1 MGQSKKATAPG
12 YKKHLAMKN
21 PFERLW
27 ISREVRL
34 AIMVAILAGA
44 GAVLCDAGDLTAG
57 ITLLAMA
64 LALVAA
70 FWFAIVRPALIPGD
84 AVVMIRLAGPIEED
98 VSRSPLDQ
106 IMHRGALSLD
116 HLRYVLDSAAT
127 DSDVRAIVVEIA
139 GLEAGLATAHELH
152 RLLRAAHSAGKRVIA
167 ILQGDSAGL
176 RDYMVAAGAG
186 EIVANPDTMLTLL
199 GVATGG
205 VFLKSAFAKLKI
217 QAQTLQWK
225 EYKGAAETFGRDT
238 MSPALRESMEAIVS
252 DWEKVLVET
261 IASARKLSPERARE
275 LIAAGFVSAKF
286 AADNHLIDREGY
298 IEDIRAEFDPEAKR
312 KTFVGMAR
320 YRRHAI
326 FSRERG
332 RRARIALVHG
342 SGPVISGDALAA
354 GEVISGIA
362 TAAQIERA
370 SRDDRVRAIVFRV
383 NSPGGSAVGSD
394 MVWRAVREAQGRGKP
409 VVVSMGDVAGSGGY
423 YVAAGADAIV
433 AESTTITGSIGVV
446 YAKFNLG
453 GLLNE
458 LGVNLEYVKSVP
470 VSDAMSIARALTE
483 NELAQMN
490 ETVGHLYSAFT
501 AKVAQGRRLSPEQTE
516 AVAKGRIWSGLAAKE
531 RGLVDEI
538 GGLST
543 AIAIARKRAKID
555 EHQRHELVT
564 YRTERRWLGLRRES
578 FEVSAST
585 PWAMRAFAAALGIP
599 IRWAPAMFE
608 MLVRGGVMLL
618 CPFVE
623 L

>member
-1 MGQSKKATAPG
+1 
-12 YKKHLAMKN
+12 MKN
-21 PFERLW
+21 PFKGLW

-34 AIMVAILAGA
+34 AILISIMTSAGAILCVANHW
-44 GAVLCDAGDLTAG
+44 TAG
-57 ITLLAMA
+57 IVVLAMA
-64 LALVAA
+64 LAVVAA
-70 FWFAIVRPALIPGD
+70 FWLAVVRPARIPRD
-84 AVVMIRLAGPIEED
+84 AVVMIRLAGAIEED
-98 VSRSPLDQ
+98 VTRSPFDQ
-106 IMHRGALSLD
+106 IVRRGALSLD
-116 HLRYVLDSAAT
+116 TLRYALESAAT
-127 DSDVRAIVVEIA
+127 DSGVRAIVVEIA
-139 GLEAGLATAHELH
+139 GLEAGLATAHEIH

-167 ILQGDSAGL
+167 IIQGDNVGL
-176 RDYMVAAGAG
+176 RDYMVAAGAS
-186 EIVANPDTMLTLL
+186 EIVANPDTMFTML

-205 VFLKSAFAKLKI
+205 VFLRNAFAKLKI

-225 EYKGAAETFGRDT
+225 EYKGAAETLARDT
-238 MSPALRESMEAIVS
+238 MSPALRESMTAIVA

-286 AADNHLIDREGY
+286 AVDNHLIDREGY
-298 IEDIRAEFDPEAKR
+298 LEDIRAEFDPDAKR
-312 KTFVGMAR
+312 KTFVNLAR

-326 FSRERG
+326 YVRERG

-342 SGPVISGDALAA
+342 IGPVIAGDAPAA
-354 GEVISGIA
+354 QVVISGIA
-362 TAAQIERA
+362 TAEQIERA
-370 SRDDRVRAIVFRV
+370 SRDERVRAIVFRV

-453 GLLNE
+453 GLMHE
-458 LGVNLEYVKSVP
+458 LGVNLEYVKTAP
-470 VSDAMSIARALTE
+470 VSDAMSIARGLTE
-483 NELAQMN
+483 DELAQMN

-501 AKVAQGRRLSPEQTE
+501 AKVAEGRHLSAEQTE

-531 RGLVDEI
+531 RGLVDEV

-543 AIAIARKRAKID
+543 AIAVARKRAKVE

-564 YRTERRWLGLRRES
+564 YRAERKWLGFPGSMLD
-578 FEVSAST
+578 VST
-585 PWAMRAFAAALGIP
+585 PWAMRAFASALGIP
-599 IRWAPAMFE
+599 VRWAPAMLE

-618 CPFVE
+618 CPFIE